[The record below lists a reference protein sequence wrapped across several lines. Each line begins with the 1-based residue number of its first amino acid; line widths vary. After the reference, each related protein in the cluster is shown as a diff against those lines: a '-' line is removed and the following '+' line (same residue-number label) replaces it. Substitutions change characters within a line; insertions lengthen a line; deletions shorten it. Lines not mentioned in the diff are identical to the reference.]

1 MESQFD
7 FFLLYFSP
15 RKCFFDF
22 NLLAVSA
29 HFWPQYFFNL
39 TDGWMGDGWWV
50 MGDGWVGPKNVLRFR
65 SKFFRWSSGDINVRK
80 FGTSAKKFLYRK
92 KIQLQF
98 SKIGGFLV
106 EKKVLRFC
114 SKFFQMKFRWY
125 KCAEIWKICEK
136 LFLSGKKSN
145 FNFQKV
151 GVFLSKKRFS
161 DFSQI

>member
-65 SKFFRWSSGDINVRK
+65 SKFFQMKFRWYKCAEIWNICEKIFVSE
-80 FGTSAKKFLYRK
+80 

-106 EKKVLRFC
+106 EKKVLWFLSNFC
-114 SKFFQMKFRWY
+114 QMKLRWY
-125 KCAEIWKICEK
+125 KCAPNSFFVTSCLLVEKNPMWSSKIWK
-136 LFLSGKKSN
+136 L
-145 FNFQKV
+145 
-151 GVFLSKKRFS
+151 
-161 DFSQI
+161 

>member
-1 MESQFD
+1 MVPCGPPMESQFD

-50 MGDGWVGPKNVLRFR
+50 MDGWVPKMFFDFAQN
-65 SKFFRWSSGDINVRK
+65 FFRWSSGDINVRK

-106 EKKVLRFC
+106 EKK
-114 SKFFQMKFRWY
+114 K
-125 KCAEIWKICEK
+125 
-136 LFLSGKKSN
+136 
-145 FNFQKV
+145 
-151 GVFLSKKRFS
+151 FS
-161 DFSQI
+161 DFSQIFVRWSSGDINVPPIHFLWRHVF